1 MMDNNYINISNV
13 VMPKSLP
20 KINFYKNPGYFEIAA
35 PIFELCNLNCSFC
48 FEEHKDKSI
57 DIERIMAMPEEL
69 VAGIK
74 DDIVEYGVD
83 TILLRLWG
91 GELFFDALPD
101 SLFDVY
107 VEFYDKFVE
116 LVNKE
121 LPHCKVEVTWL
132 SNGVFTKYERV
143 ERLLERTNGK
153 IAFSYDP
160 VDRFVNDEQKEQWL
174 NTLNHFKDQVQ
185 YISIT
190 LTKNTINAYIKND
203 AVFNRIPGDITV
215 DINYYTANPG
225 WEKHVPSD
233 EDIFNFFK
241 WCIDNKH
248 FNVLAVSNL
257 LKCCVKELKPFVVRY
272 CDCKYAKQYHNGECI
287 KDCSK
292 RASSLPSESFYG
304 EHHSVVVEDN
314 CTEIK
319 NSLGLLKRGCLTCEH
334 YEYCPMMCWVAIIFK
349 GSQITKCPLS
359 EVYKYVKENSDLI
372 NTYLEWS
379 EEYDKDSAS
388 V

>member
-1 MMDNNYINISNV
+1 MEEFIDISKV
-13 VMPKSLP
+13 KMPSTLP

-35 PIFELCNLNCSFC
+35 PLFERCNLSCSFC
-48 FEEHKDKSI
+48 FESHECNEI
-57 DIERIMAMPEEL
+57 DINKILAMPRL
-69 VAGIK
+69 IIDGIK
-74 DDIVEYGVD
+74 DEVKEYGVD

-107 VEFYDKFVE
+107 VKFYDEFVSLADQE
-116 LVNKE
+116 I
-121 LPHCKVEVTWL
+121 PGIKVETTWL

-143 ERLLERTNGK
+143 EKLLKRTKGK

-160 VDRFVNDEQKEQWL
+160 VDRFSCDSQKEVWL
-174 NTLNHFKDQVQ
+174 KTLYHFKEITQ

-190 LTKNTINAYIKND
+190 LTKNTIKAYTEND
-203 AVFNRIPGDITV
+203 KIFNLIPKDITV

-225 WEKHVPSD
+225 WENHVPTD
-233 EDIFNFFK
+233 EEYFSFFK
-241 WCIDNKH
+241 WCIDNNH
-248 FNVLAVSNL
+248 FNVLAVSNIM
-257 LKCCVKELKPFVVRY
+257 KCGVKDLRPFVGRY
-272 CDCKYAKQYHNGECI
+272 CDCKYASQFHKGECI

-292 RASSLPSESFYG
+292 RASSLPAESFYG
-304 EHHSVVVEDN
+304 KYHKDIKEENV
-314 CTEIK
+314 TEIK

-334 YEYCPMMCWVAIIFK
+334 YQYCPMMCWVAIVFEGYK
-349 GSQITKCPLS
+349 TTKCPLS
-359 EVYKYVKENSDLI
+359 QVLAYIDENQHFI

-379 EEYDKDSAS
+379 KIYDKDITP